1 MWSSELP
8 RNGIKYLSIKY
19 LLENLSSLESDSN
32 KTFSFLEYFSLEIG
46 PLLRFIKGPWFE
58 ESCLKMLAEL
68 VK

>member
-32 KTFSFLEYFSLEIG
+32 KTFSFLECFSLKNW
-46 PLLRFIKGPWFE
+46 P
-58 ESCLKMLAEL
+58 LAEIYQGAL
-68 VK
+68 V